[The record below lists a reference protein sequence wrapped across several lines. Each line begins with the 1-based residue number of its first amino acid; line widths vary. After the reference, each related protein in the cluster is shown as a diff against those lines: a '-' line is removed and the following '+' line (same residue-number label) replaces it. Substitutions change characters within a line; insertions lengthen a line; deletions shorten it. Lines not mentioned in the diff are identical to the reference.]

1 MDIKIYEDQTGQM
14 FYPEKRTDKDRD
26 IVRLFDNK
34 IDIFV
39 KKTNDNIEISCY
51 ALIQKSLER
60 AIGCYITYKGNKYNQ
75 MFTEFKNEANKA
87 LTNLGFKISNDDTE
101 NAIFNNL
108 EKFDASS
115 RLHDINI
122 IINALNS
129 GECLYYGGG
138 NFSEI
143 GGFCKDILSLT
154 PNIKISISPKE
165 NRLGELNILRN
176 TTYEE
181 YLSPFDKTKQILD
194 RQQDRIAQKII
205 DERKKIEDERKNK
218 EKEAATHQLDE
229 GINSIEKAVNTLKTA
244 GFTRN
249 ELNPIFNIYTTR
261 INKVFGYEDERRPP
275 QSHVESPSIDL
286 VTTKEREK
294 ELEREIDKDREDENK
309 GISKT
314 HTALIGVSLVILALS
329 AGTFGFTYLI
339 SLYHNI
345 YPSPTPEPAS
355 MPTPMYTSIL
365 MPTST
370 IVSNQS
376 SSSTIQPNNSS
387 SNITDTSNT
396 TTSNTTNPSTVNV
409 SNPPIN
415 DTNGTKPNNLNNSA
429 IADSAL
435 IPVVTTPKPTPKLTP
450 TPIPASP
457 SNTSSDA
464 NEEY

>member
-34 IDIFV
+34 IDIFI

-60 AIGCYITYKGNKYNQ
+60 AIGCYITYEGNKYNQ

-87 LTNLGFKISNDDTE
+87 LTDLGFKISNDDIE

-108 EKFDASS
+108 EKFDTSS
-115 RLHDINI
+115 RLHNINI

-143 GGFCKDILSLT
+143 GGFCKDILSLA

-165 NRLGELNILRN
+165 SRLGEINILRN

-205 DERKKIEDERKNK
+205 DERRKIEDERKTK

-249 ELNPIFNIYTTR
+249 ELTPIFNIYTTR
-261 INKVFGYEDERRPP
+261 INKVFGYEDERKPP

-294 ELEREIDKDREDENK
+294 ELEREIDKYRDDENK

-329 AGTFGFTYLI
+329 AGTFGVPYLT

-345 YPSPTPEPAS
+345 HPSPTPEP
-355 MPTPMYTSIL
+355 TSIP

-376 SSSTIQPNNSS
+376 FSSTVQPNNSS

-396 TTSNTTNPSTVNV
+396 TNPSTVNV
-409 SNPPIN
+409 SNPLIN

-429 IADSAL
+429 IANSAL
-435 IPVVTTPKPTPKLTP
+435 IPVVTTPKPTPKLTS

-457 SNTSSDA
+457 STTSSAA